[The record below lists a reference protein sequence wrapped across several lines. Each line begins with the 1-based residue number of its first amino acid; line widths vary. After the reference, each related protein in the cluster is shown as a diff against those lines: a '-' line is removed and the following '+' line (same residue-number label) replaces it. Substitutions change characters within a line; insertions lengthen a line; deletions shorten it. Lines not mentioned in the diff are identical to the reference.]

1 VQRFEGRRVLVTGG
15 GAGIGQAV
23 TLRLLSEG
31 AHVVAVDIAED
42 ALEAT
47 AELAG
52 EDVDERLCPLIGDV
66 AEESSVADFMATA
79 LNHLG
84 GLDVL
89 VNNAAVLHAAHTHET
104 SLELWNRTIAVNLTG
119 MFLVTRAALPA
130 LTATKNGVVVTIGST
145 AGSFTHPFLS
155 ACAATKGGVQAF
167 SRAIAAE
174 YADQGLRAV
183 TIQPAGIDT
192 GMPARVGETLPEG
205 ADIMLLARN
214 VSLLTKGALVPPDR
228 VAGVVAMVASDDG
241 RYITGT
247 EIRVDGGA
255 HA

>member
-1 VQRFEGRRVLVTGG
+1 LAKRFDGRRVLITGG
-15 GAGIGQAV
+15 GRGIGRAV
-23 TLRLLSEG
+23 ALRLADEG
-31 AHVVAVDIAED
+31 ARVVAVDVD
-42 ALEAT
+42 ADSLRET
-47 AELAG
+47 A
-52 EDVDERLCPLIGDV
+52 RLGGVHTLVGDV
-66 AEESSVADFMATA
+66 SSESSVGDFVGAA
-79 LNHLG
+79 LDHLG

-104 SLELWNRTIAVNLTG
+104 PLALWERIIAVNLTG

-130 LTATKNGVVVTIGST
+130 LLETGNGAVVTIGST

-155 ACAATKGGVQAF
+155 AYAATKDGVQAF
-167 SRAIAAE
+167 TRAIAAE
-174 YADQGLRAV
+174 YAGHGLRAV

-192 GMPARVGETLPEG
+192 GMPPRVGETLPEG

-214 VSLLTKGALVPPDR
+214 ISLLTKGALVPADR

-241 RYITGT
+241 RHITGT

>member
-1 VQRFEGRRVLVTGG
+1 MLVTGG

-31 AHVVAVDIAED
+31 AHVVAVDISED
-42 ALEAT
+42 ALERT
-47 AELAG
+47 ADLADG
-52 EDVDERLCPLIGDV
+52 DVDQRLCTLVGDV
-66 AEESSVADFMATA
+66 SSESSVTDFMTTA
-79 LNHLG
+79 VNHLG

-89 VNNAAVLHAAHTHET
+89 VNNAAILHAAHTHET
-104 SLELWNRTIAVNLTG
+104 SLDLWNRTIAVNLTG
-119 MFLVTRAALPA
+119 MFLVTKAALPA
-130 LTATKNGVVVTIGST
+130 LTATRNGVVVTIGST
-145 AGSFTHPFLS
+145 AGSFTHPFL
-155 ACAATKGGVQAF
+155 AAYAATKGGVQAF
-167 SRAIAAE
+167 TRAIAAE
-174 YADQGLRAV
+174 YAGQGLRAV

-214 VSLLTKGALVPPDR
+214 VSLLTNGALVPPDR
-228 VAGVVAMVASDDG
+228 IAGVVAMVASDDG

>member
-1 VQRFEGRRVLVTGG
+1 MLVTGG

-23 TLRLLSEG
+23 TLRLLAEG

-52 EDVDERLCPLIGDV
+52 EDVDERLCTLTGDV

-79 LNHLG
+79 LHHLG

-130 LTATKNGVVVTIGST
+130 LTATGNGVVVTIGST

-155 ACAATKGGVQAF
+155 AYAATKGGVQAF

>member
-1 VQRFEGRRVLVTGG
+1 VKRFDGRRVLITGG
-15 GAGIGQAV
+15 GRGIGRAV
-23 TLRLLSEG
+23 ALRLASEG
-31 AHVVAVDIAED
+31 AQVVAVDIDPDSLSE
-42 ALEAT
+42 T
-47 AELAG
+47 A
-52 EDVDERLCPLIGDV
+52 RLGDV
-66 AEESSVADFMATA
+66 HTLVGDVSSESSVADFVGSA
-79 LNHLG
+79 LSHLG

-89 VNNAAVLHAAHTHET
+89 VNNAAVLHAAHTHST
-104 SLELWNRTIAVNLTG
+104 PLDLWDRIIAVNLTG

-130 LTATKNGVVVTIGST
+130 LVDTANGVVVTIGST

-155 ACAATKGGVQAF
+155 AYAATKGGVQAF
-167 SRAIAAE
+167 TRAIAAE
-174 YADQGLRAV
+174 YAHQGLRAV

-192 GMPARVGETLPEG
+192 GMPPRVGETLPEG

-214 VSLLTKGALVPPDR
+214 LSLLTRGALVPADR

>member
-1 VQRFEGRRVLVTGG
+1 MLITGG
-15 GAGIGQAV
+15 GSGIGRAV
-23 TLRLLSEG
+23 ALRLVSEG
-31 AHVVAVDIAED
+31 AEVVAVDVAED
-42 ALEAT
+42 SLQET
-47 AELAG
+47 AQQAG
-52 EDVDERLCPLIGDV
+52 KGLYPLIGDV
-66 AEESSVADFMATA
+66 SSESSVTDFMATA
-79 LNHLG
+79 LHHLG

-130 LTATKNGVVVTIGST
+130 LTATGNGVVVTIGST

-155 ACAATKGGVQAF
+155 AYAATKGGVQAF

-192 GMPARVGETLPEG
+192 GMPARVGEILPEG

-241 RYITGT
+241 RHITGT